1 LIKLSAFAAADKE
14 KNGGNI
20 SSLEI
25 LGTGRSCYMEVA
37 GETRTGLDVS
47 DLILIF
53 EKAHGEE
60 LSEGRLLL
68 G

>member
-1 LIKLSAFAAADKE
+1 LPPLIKRKMAV
-14 KNGGNI
+14 
-20 SSLEI
+20 I
-25 LGTGRSCYMEVA
+25 LVLWRFWGLGDHVTWRSQE
-37 GETRTGLDVS
+37 ETRTGLDVS